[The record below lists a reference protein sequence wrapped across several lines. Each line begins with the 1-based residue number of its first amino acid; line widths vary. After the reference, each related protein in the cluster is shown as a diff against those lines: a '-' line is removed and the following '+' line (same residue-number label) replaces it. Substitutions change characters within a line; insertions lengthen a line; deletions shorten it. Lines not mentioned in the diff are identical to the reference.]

1 MSIYIKVKIRITD
14 KYRERIKVMMVL
26 GMVLAMIVAGC
37 AEYGARSNM
46 KDFA

>member
-1 MSIYIKVKIRITD
+1 
-14 KYRERIKVMMVL
+14 MVL
-26 GMVLAMIVAGC
+26 GMILAMIVAGC

>member
-1 MSIYIKVKIRITD
+1 MQRKDKI
-14 KYRERIKVMMVL
+14 MMIL
-26 GMVLAMIVAGC
+26 GMILAMVVAGC